1 MAAYL
6 SAEVVETFLIHILT
20 PVYRITEDDS
30 IRDPRMGAFITA
42 LGDPLPTDDLV
53 QMS

>member
-1 MAAYL
+1 MTTYL
-6 SAEVVETFLIHILT
+6 SAEVVENLLVYILT

-30 IRDPRMGAFITA
+30 VRDPRMGAFIIA
-42 LGDPLPTDDLV
+42 LRTPLPADDRV

>member
-1 MAAYL
+1 MTAHL
-6 SAEVVETFLIHILT
+6 SAQVVETFLVHILT

-30 IRDPRMGAFITA
+30 VRDSRMGAFTA
-42 LGDPLPTDDLV
+42 AFRYLLLIDDRV

>member
-1 MAAYL
+1 MTTHL
-6 SAEVVETFLIHILT
+6 SAEVVETFLVHILT

-30 IRDPRMGAFITA
+30 VRDSRMGAFMTA
-42 LGDPLPTDDLV
+42 QSDPFPTDDRA

>member
-1 MAAYL
+1 MTTHL
-6 SAEVVETFLIHILT
+6 SAEVVGTFLIHILT

-30 IRDPRMGAFITA
+30 VRDSRMGAFITA
-42 LGDPLPTDDLV
+42 LRDPLPTDDRV

>member
-1 MAAYL
+1 MTAHL
-6 SAEVVETFLIHILT
+6 SAEVVETFLVHILT

-30 IRDPRMGAFITA
+30 VRDSRMGTFTITFRNI
-42 LGDPLPTDDLV
+42 LLIDDRV